1 MEIESEKGKRK
12 QMLKKKTWLLYSLS
26 LVVLFLPSLLFAV
39 EVKKE
44 DVAETISE
52 QEPSEDRAELHRLL
66 AIVEKHTEIATKTKL
81 NADFVPG
88 MVTVLLGDDLEARGV
103 RTLYEALNLAPG
115 MELYLARHGFWN
127 TMVRGAA
134 EVFATGNIKILLDG
148 VPLITAFGIEPTPN
162 MSVEQ
167 VDRIEVIR
175 GPGSALYGEFAYAEV
190 INIITRRKGNRLFGS
205 LGSHDTYIHLG
216 FPFLFLEDL
225 LSHTRM
231 AGSMDFTMR
240 RGCFTAG
247 LI

>member
-1 MEIESEKGKRK
+1 MIIKVEGRRLKE
-12 QMLKKKTWLLYSLS
+12 MLKRKTWLLYSLS

-44 DVAETISE
+44 EVAETISE
-52 QEPSEDRAELHRLL
+52 QEPSEDLAEQRRLL

-103 RTLYEALNLAPG
+103 RTLYEALSLVPG

-134 EVFATGNIKILLDG
+134 EVFATGNMKILLDG

-162 MSVEQ
+162 MPVEQ
-167 VDRIEVIR
+167 VE
-175 GPGSALYGEFAYAEV
+175 ALV
-190 INIITRRKGNRLFGS
+190 QLNR
-205 LGSHDTYIHLG
+205 
-216 FPFLFLEDL
+216 
-225 LSHTRM
+225 
-231 AGSMDFTMR
+231 
-240 RGCFTAG
+240 
-247 LI
+247 